1 MTRRSTKILMPALCV
16 VLVLWSVTLVI
27 LDIRGRPAPSE
38 PRNAALVKSSRAA
51 DRGIEIPDVRGMPAS
66 DARAQLE
73 RAGLKFAGAQA
84 TVGKPGQV
92 LWTLPAIGDWVPAD
106 TPVTIAVGVEAE
118 RIVLETS
125 DAR

>member
-1 MTRRSTKILMPALCV
+1 VS
-16 VLVLWSVTLVI
+16 
-27 LDIRGRPAPSE
+27 G
-38 PRNAALVKSSRAA
+38 RNAGGTSTVWA
-51 DRGIEIPDVRGMPAS
+51 VRRPERIS
-66 DARAQLE
+66 ARIDPPLE

-92 LWTLPAIGDWVPAD
+92 LWTLPAIGHWVPAD
-106 TPVTIAVGVEAE
+106 TRVTIVVGVEAA